1 MHVDTESI
9 PSEGEQ
15 APLPVP
21 AEKAYDKSTS
31 FFDSISCESLD
42 RLKDD
47 SDGGNARSDRRRH
60 ERSLNAETFGRA
72 ANDRCASSTRSIA
85 VLWGPPSAT
94 HTALPTCVHDVGG
107 CTTAVAR
114 GATAL
119 PARTRPTVAPARV
132 AATSPWT
139 TTGPPEAE
147 VSPQLVVAML
157 PPSEEPPAP
166 RRDSWYEPSSALATP
181 SPLPCT
187 LLTHNASCTI

>member
-9 PSEGEQ
+9 PAEGDQ

-72 ANDRCASSTRSIA
+72 ANDRCASSPLSIV
-85 VLWGPPSAT
+85 VLCGV
-94 HTALPTCVHDVGG
+94 LPLQLTPASQLVSYDVGG
-107 CTTAVAR
+107 RTTAVAR

-119 PARTRPTVAPARV
+119 PARTRPTAAPAQA

-166 RRDSWYEPSSALATP
+166 RRDSWYEPSSAHTDLDTRV
-181 SPLPCT
+181 
-187 LLTHNASCTI
+187 HD